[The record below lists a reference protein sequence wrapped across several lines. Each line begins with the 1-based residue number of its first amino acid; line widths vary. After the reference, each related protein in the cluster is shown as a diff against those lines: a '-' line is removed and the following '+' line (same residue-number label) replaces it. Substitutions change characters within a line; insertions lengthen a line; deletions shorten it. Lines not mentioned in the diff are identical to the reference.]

1 MSTTKATK
9 KCTCGQNRKLYC
21 KFCSKVRM
29 VVALKNNQDHLK
41 LTRSD
46 GSLANP
52 VWYSFLKYNVK
63 DIHEI
68 TEKMEQKV
76 REHAELKQ
84 AANVLLF
91 YINGQRQQHFKKV
104 NL

>member
-1 MSTTKATK
+1 MNTKALR

-21 KFCSKVRM
+21 KYCSKVRM
-29 VVALKNNQDHLK
+29 VVALKNGQDHLK
-41 LTRSD
+41 NKRSD
-46 GSLANP
+46 GSDANP
-52 VWYSFLKYNVK
+52 VWYSFLKYNTK

-68 TEKMEQKV
+68 SEKMEQKV
-76 REHAELKQ
+76 RQHPELKQ

-91 YINGQRQQHFKKV
+91 YINGQRQHHFKKV